1 MKGSDTEG
9 GIYLHTVKVTI
20 NAKHLEYGMKG
31 SDTEEKGRKG
41 KMTFIRAALM
51 IIYGTIYTWC
61 SYFKR
66 AYHKIKYKDTKQR
79 HDANFYMLQRMMRGI
94 FKIMGIH
101 VNAEGDT
108 SFEGPGVIIGN
119 HRSNFDALILITC
132 MEKPIIF
139 IGKSQ
144 IKKFIFVGKWFQDIG
159 CLFIDR
165 DDIRK
170 SLEVSNESIDKV
182 KEGYTVVVFPEG
194 TRSKEKKVNEFKP
207 GSLKVAMKAQAP
219 IVPVTFINSD
229 DCYEVHHKFRSAN
242 IQVFINDV
250 VDLNAIE
257 AKNTVDLANYLYEI
271 IAGKYNEVVHEGQT
285 PE

>member
-1 MKGSDTEG
+1 
-9 GIYLHTVKVTI
+9 
-20 NAKHLEYGMKG
+20 
-31 SDTEEKGRKG
+31 
-41 KMTFIRAALM
+41 MTLIRAALM

-66 AYHKIKYKDTKQR
+66 AYYKIKYKDTKQR

-94 FKIMGIH
+94 FKIMGIR

-170 SLEVSNESIDKV
+170 SLEVINTAVEKV
-182 KEGYTVVVFPEG
+182 KEGYTVVIFPEG
-194 TRSKEKKVNEFKP
+194 HRAKEKKVSEFKP
-207 GSLKVAMKAQAP
+207 GSLKVALKAQAP

-229 DCYEVHHKFRSAN
+229 ECYEVHHRFMSVD
-242 IQVFINDV
+242 IQVFINDT
-250 VDLNAIE
+250 VDLKTFD
-257 AKNTVDLANYLYEI
+257 AKNTVEIANHLHGI
-271 IAGKYNEVVHEGQT
+271 IAGKYNEIVHDGKE
-285 PE
+285 PESTESDNAETDSKNE